1 MASTE
6 KYEEIFINK
15 LKTKHLKVTNERL
28 VVFREVFA
36 RHDHFDVETLA
47 DKLRHDKTGVS
58 RATVYRTIDLLLEFG
73 FINKLVLSNGE
84 HRYEHILGHSNHEH
98 LICENCGT
106 ILEVRIPELNKMQAA
121 IARQNYFLPSR
132 RAFNIYGLCHNC
144 RN

>member
-1 MASTE
+1 
-6 KYEEIFINK
+6 
-15 LKTKHLKVTNERL
+15 
-28 VVFREVFA
+28 
-36 RHDHFDVETLA
+36 
-47 DKLRHDKTGVS
+47 
-58 RATVYRTIDLLLEFG
+58 
-73 FINKLVLSNGE
+73 
-84 HRYEHILGHSNHEH
+84 